1 MALTRPSFTLT
12 QLRYFVRVAELGS
25 MTAASEDLYVAQSAV
40 SAAVH
45 QLETSLGAT
54 LFLRQRSKGVRLTEQ
69 GSAFL
74 TAALQVLASAD
85 DAVNCLRPD
94 HLSGPLNVGCFTTLA
109 PFWLPGILEEIQRTC
124 PDVECT
130 IHEITAPEVE
140 SRLARREL
148 DAVFTYAFDYGRDID
163 VDVLAEAPVY
173 AAVAENSP
181 LAARSDVSLAELSD
195 QPLILLDLDKSTSYF
210 LSLFRDA
217 GLRPRVHQR
226 FGSFEVV
233 RSMVARGHGY
243 TILNQS
249 PAHSLTNDGLSLV
262 KLPITGIRSHLL
274 MGVAHRSGEEFNR
287 KTRAFAEACR
297 AVLLPG
303 HSAPVSGV

>member
-1 MALTRPSFTLT
+1 MPTSPPPFTLT

-40 SAAVH
+40 SSAVH
-45 QLETSLGAT
+45 QLESSLGAT
-54 LFLRQRSKGVRLTEQ
+54 LFIRQRSRGVHLTDQ
-69 GSAFL
+69 GHAFL
-74 TAALQVLASAD
+74 TAALRVLTSAD
-85 DAVNCLRPD
+85 DAVSCLRPD
-94 HLSGPLNVGCFTTLA
+94 HLSGPLDVGCFTTLA

-130 IHEITAPEVE
+130 IHEVTATEIE
-140 SRLARREL
+140 TRLNQRKL
-148 DAVFTYAFDYGRDID
+148 DAVFTYAFDYGRGID

-181 LAARSDVSLAELSD
+181 LAARSAVTLAELAD
-195 QPLILLDLDKSTSYF
+195 QPLILLDMDKSTNYF

-217 GLRPRVHQR
+217 GLRPRIHQR
-226 FGSFEVV
+226 FGSVEVV

-249 PAHSLTNDGLSLV
+249 PAHDLTNDGLSLV
-262 KLPITGIRSHLL
+262 ALPVTGVRSHLL
-274 MGVAHRSGEEFNR
+274 MGVAHRSGEKLNR
-287 KTRAFAEACR
+287 KAQAFADACR
-297 AVLLPG
+297 AVLLPEDG
-303 HSAPVSGV
+303 PSVSDM